1 MGWDPERGGDLSGPE
16 FERLLGGAEHLL
28 TRVDAARERLRWY
41 EALRAVVLAV
51 LVLVGLVAAV
61 SASDWWTGAGVAAGA
76 TVVVAWFAGTFR
88 RSVVKPLLSQIYR
101 DEKLMVAT
109 VNMLRELLP
118 LLSHDERWSEVRQ
131 DRSRLRLGRFPIE
144 PRGL

>member
-1 MGWDPERGGDLSGPE
+1 MGWGSEQAGDLSGPE
-16 FERLLGGAEHLL
+16 FERLLRGAEHLL

-41 EALRAVVLAV
+41 EALRVVVLAV
-51 LVLVGLVAAV
+51 LVLVGLVTAV
-61 SASDWWTGAGVAAGA
+61 SAADWWTGAGVAAGA
-76 TVVVAWFAGTFR
+76 AVIVAWFAATFR
-88 RSVVKPLLSQIYR
+88 RRIVKPLLSQIYR